1 LHDDQGERF
10 ALIETRSIES
20 SIPFSPLKDS
30 LMKLTPKFISTLCLC
45 GAVAASGLLVN
56 ASFAGPGDRGGHA
69 PGPRMQK
76 QHQRDGRMAGPG
88 RGMGHLPPKARG
100 EIDREI
106 KSRIDTNKD
115 GVLDDAERSAVRER
129 LQAKRSAKAEK
140 MISRFDADG
149 DGALNKQEL
158 SKAHD
163 AVKQRKA
170 EFKGRHDR
178 NRDGRMQGPDRGGAK
193 REMARKLRNRA

>member
-1 LHDDQGERF
+1 
-10 ALIETRSIES
+10 
-20 SIPFSPLKDS
+20 
-30 LMKLTPKFISTLCLC
+30 MKFTPKFISTLCLC
-45 GAVAASGLLVN
+45 GAVAASGLFVT
-56 ASFAGPGDRGGHA
+56 ASYAGPGDRGGHA

-76 QHQRDGRMAGPG
+76 QHQRDGRFAGPG

-100 EIDREI
+100 EINREI
-106 KSRIDTNKD
+106 KSRIDTNQD
-115 GVLDDAERSAVRER
+115 GTLDQAERAAVRER

-140 MISRFDADG
+140 MISRFDTDG

-158 SKAHD
+158 SNAHE

-178 NRDGRMQGPDRGGAK
+178 NKDGRLQGPERRGAK
-193 REMARKLRNRA
+193 REIIRKHRNIA